1 MHCIKRNLISCWK
14 RWNVV
19 VAAYSSSLWRL
30 CLRVV
35 FKMLVIAWGLI
46 MHSCC
51 GQMVRPSTGGL
62 GHGGLMK
69 GLSTDMM
76 PQQIAIDS
84 Q

>member
-1 MHCIKRNLISCWK
+1 
-14 RWNVV
+14 
-19 VAAYSSSLWRL
+19 
-30 CLRVV
+30 
-35 FKMLVIAWGLI
+35 